1 MRTKIK
7 DEELPES
14 EDDEEE
20 NEKVYEL
27 PNSPR
32 SKGNQQKKGHINLV
46 PQIDRKSRIS
56 SESGNNQSNI
66 TSQLSN
72 PRQDSPSDPRS
83 SKLSKD
89 RNQ

>member
-1 MRTKIK
+1 MNEIRTKIK

-27 PNSPR
+27 PNS
-32 SKGNQQKKGHINLV
+32 SQKKGHINIV

-56 SESGNNQSNI
+56 SESANNQSNI

-83 SKLSKD
+83 SKLS